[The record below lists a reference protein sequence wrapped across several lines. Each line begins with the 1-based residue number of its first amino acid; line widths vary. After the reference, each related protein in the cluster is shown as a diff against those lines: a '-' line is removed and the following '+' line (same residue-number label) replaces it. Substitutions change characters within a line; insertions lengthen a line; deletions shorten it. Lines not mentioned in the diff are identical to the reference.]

1 MDFHRSAHT
10 PLLTR
15 MLDFVSPC
23 SFLVADLEKAEEDAA
38 EGEEDYDGKGHH
50 DTVGDVSVCADFR
63 RGF

>member
-1 MDFHRSAHT
+1 
-10 PLLTR
+10 